1 MRSRLAALALTVPLG
16 LASLTACGGG
26 DDGEA
31 TGEGSGSAASQAPT
45 TDAAGGGT
53 GDEAGQDAGQEVD
66 AQELTDLVVGAFE
79 RATTARL
86 EMQLT
91 AGGQDIEASGEAD
104 YTTDPISMR
113 LDLSGAGP
121 AGDMTVVLVEDT
133 MYIRLPARGEDFVRL
148 DLDDPGNPLGGS
160 FSTQLDPRAQARV
173 IERGLVSATYVGQE
187 EVRGESL
194 DHYSALVD
202 SAAMLEGTD
211 VDAGAAG
218 VLPDQ
223 VTYDLWFD
231 AEGLYRQMSV
241 DLGASAG
248 EVLIRFDDW
257 GTDVD
262 IEAPP
267 ADQVDDLSSL
277 AG

>member
-53 GDEAGQDAGQEVD
+53 GVDAGREVD

-91 AGGQDIEASGEAD
+91 AGGQDIEATGEAD

-187 EVRGESL
+187 EVRGETL